1 MDNLIIPASL
11 RDAVVE
17 YLANRP
23 WKEVHQVMPHLI
35 NLEAAEKKD
44 PVLANANNP

>member
-35 NLEAAEKKD
+35 NLAAA
-44 PVLANANNP
+44 PVPPAETTTPETA